1 MRDHQTGWEL
11 SCSLNYEFANDC
23 LCYLNFSLFQCPN
36 LKTGEYSQI
45 AVGKVNEI
53 ASLKHQSQCQAYHRH
68 SMDAGSLLPF
78 LLSPVIRLLPQ
89 SFWKHH
95 LSSTLQSKEP
105 DFGIPKA
112 FLRNTQRRF
121 ITFLRNESDSTE
133 INLSGKASQT
143 HGSKYHEVWNISTN
157 SPS

>member
-1 MRDHQTGWEL
+1 MIDHQTGSEL

-36 LKTGEYSQI
+36 LKSGEYPQI
-45 AVGKVNEI
+45 AVGRVNET

-68 SMDAGSLLPF
+68 SIDAGSLLPF
-78 LLSPVIRLLPQ
+78 LLSPVTCLPPQ

-95 LSSTLQSKEP
+95 LSSVLQSKQP
-105 DFGIPKA
+105 DFGIPDA
-112 FLRNTQRRF
+112 CLRNTQRHF

-133 INLSGKASQT
+133 KL
-143 HGSKYHEVWNISTN
+143 TN
-157 SPS
+157 SSPPSVSDMAVVS